1 MHKLQ
6 VSIIPP
12 TEKQINEVTDSL
24 LRKYAQVK
32 ATPKNLSAI
41 SREATRRI
49 RKLTITSVDIVRT
62 E

>member
-24 LRKYAQVK
+24 LRKYAQVNV
-32 ATPKNLSAI
+32 TPKNLSAI

-49 RKLTITSVDIVRT
+49 RKLTITNVGIVRT
-62 E
+62 

>member
-24 LRKYAQVK
+24 LRKYANVK
-32 ATPKNLSAI
+32 VTPKNLSAI
-41 SREATRRI
+41 SCEATRRI
-49 RKLTITSVDIVRT
+49 RKLTITNVEIVRT
-62 E
+62 

>member
-12 TEKQINEVTDSL
+12 TEKQISEVTDNL
-24 LRKYAQVK
+24 LRKYAKVK

-49 RKLTITSVDIVRT
+49 RKLTITNVDIVRA
-62 E
+62 

>member
-6 VSIIPP
+6 VSITPP

-24 LRKYAQVK
+24 LRKYATVK

-49 RKLTITSVDIVRT
+49 RKLTITSVDIVRA

>member
-24 LRKYAQVK
+24 LRKYAKVK

-41 SREATRRI
+41 SREANRRI
-49 RKLTITSVDIVRT
+49 RKLTITNVDIVRI
-62 E
+62 